1 MQIYVALLYSI
12 ILGEGR
18 RVVMA
23 DLKAMA
29 EELGLKNVRT
39 LVATGN
45 LVFEARATDIARLEQ
60 RLEAAFEKTFGR
72 HVDIIVR
79 TAEDWLKLVEGNP
92 FPADSAKAGDQVA
105 VRVMRKPAPEE
116 GVAALQAY
124 AAGDEKVL
132 PSGGDIWVV
141 FSRERPTSR
150 LLAAMNH
157 KRLGIGTS
165 RNWNTVRKLAEMIGG
180 AFPSPLVGEGGRE
193 AAG

>member
-1 MQIYVALLYSI
+1 MPTYVALLYSI

-45 LVFEARATDIARLEQ
+45 LVFEARASKISNLEQ
-60 RLEAAFEKTFGR
+60 RLETAFEKTFGR

-79 TAEDWLKLVEGNP
+79 TAEDWLKLAAANP
-92 FPADSAKAGDQVA
+92 FPAESADAGDQVA
-105 VRVMRKPAPEE
+105 VRVMRNP
-116 GVAALQAY
+116 VAEDAASTLQAY
-124 AAGDEKVL
+124 AAQDEKVFL
-132 PSGGDIWVV
+132 VGGDIWLV
-141 FSRERPTSR
+141 FSRERPSSR
-150 LLAAMNH
+150 LLAASNH

-165 RNWNTVRKLAEMIGG
+165 RNWNTVRRLAEM
-180 AFPSPLVGEGGRE
+180 VGSRQ
-193 AAG
+193 

>member
-1 MQIYVALLYSI
+1 MQTYVALLYSI

-29 EELGLKNVRT
+29 EELGLNNPRT

-45 LVFEARATDIARLEQ
+45 LVFEAPVTDIADLEQ
-60 RLEAAFEKTFGR
+60 WLEAAFEKTFGR

-79 TAEDWLKLVEGNP
+79 GAEDWLKLAAGNP

-116 GVAALQAY
+116 AVTALQAY
-124 AAGDEKVL
+124 AAEDEKVTSL
-132 PSGGDIWVV
+132 GGDIWVV
-141 FSRERPTSR
+141 FSRERPSSR

-157 KRLGIGTS
+157 KRMGIGTS
-165 RNWNTVRKLAEMIGG
+165 RNWNTVRKLAEMIG
-180 AFPSPLVGEGGRE
+180 
-193 AAG
+193 

>member
-1 MQIYVALLYSI
+1 MRTYVALLYSI
-12 ILGEGR
+12 GIGDGR
-18 RVVMA
+18 RLVMT
-23 DLKAMA
+23 DLRAMA
-29 EELGLKNVRT
+29 ESLGLKNPRT

-60 RLEAAFEKTFGR
+60 RLETAFEKTFGR

-79 TAEDWLKLVEGNP
+79 TAEDWLKLAAGNP
-92 FPADSAKAGDQVA
+92 FPSDSAEAGDQVA
-105 VRVMRKPAPEE
+105 VRVMRKPAPAD

-157 KRLGIGTS
+157 KRLGIGTA
-165 RNWNTVRKLAEMIGG
+165 RNWNTVRKLAEMV
-180 AFPSPLVGEGGRE
+180 AVGSRQ
-193 AAG
+193 

>member
-1 MQIYVALLYSI
+1 MQTYVALLYSI

-29 EELGLKNVRT
+29 EELGLNNPRT

-45 LVFEARATDIARLEQ
+45 LVFEAPVTDIADLEQ
-60 RLEAAFEKTFGR
+60 WLEAAFEKTFGR

-79 TAEDWLKLVEGNP
+79 GAEDWLKLAAGNP

-105 VRVMRKPAPEE
+105 VRVMRKPAPAEA
-116 GVAALQAY
+116 VTALQAY
-124 AAGDEKVL
+124 AAEDEKVTSL
-132 PSGGDIWVV
+132 GGDIWVV
-141 FSRERPTSR
+141 FSRERPSSR

-157 KRLGIGTS
+157 KRMGIGTS
-165 RNWNTVRKLAEMIGG
+165 RNWKTVRRLAEMLG
-180 AFPSPLVGEGGRE
+180 
-193 AAG
+193 

>member
-1 MQIYVALLYSI
+1 MQTYIALLYSI

-29 EELGLKNVRT
+29 EGLGLKNVRT

-45 LVFEARATDIARLEQ
+45 LVFEARATKTADLEL

-79 TAEDWLKLVEGNP
+79 GADDWLRLVSGNP
-92 FPADSAKAGDQVA
+92 FPVESAEAGDQVA
-105 VRVMRKPAPEE
+105 VRVMRKPASADA
-116 GVAALQAY
+116 VAALHAY
-124 AAGDEKVL
+124 AAEDEKVL
-132 PSGGDIWVV
+132 SVEGDIWVV
-141 FSRERPTSR
+141 FSRERPSSR
-150 LLAAMNH
+150 LLAATNH

-165 RNWNTVRKLAEMIGG
+165 RNWNTVRRLAEM
-180 AFPSPLVGEGGRE
+180 VGSRQ
-193 AAG
+193 

>member
-1 MQIYVALLYSI
+1 MQTYVALLYSI

-29 EELGLKNVRT
+29 EGLGLKNPRT

-79 TAEDWLKLVEGNP
+79 TAEDWLKLAEGNP
-92 FPADSAKAGDQVA
+92 FPDDSGKAGDQVA
-105 VRVMRKPAPEE
+105 VRVMRKPAPAD
-116 GVAALQAY
+116 GVAALQAH
-124 AAGDEKVL
+124 AAEDEKVL

-165 RNWNTVRKLAEMIGG
+165 RNWNTVRKLAEMV
-180 AFPSPLVGEGGRE
+180 SVGSRQ
-193 AAG
+193 

>member
-1 MQIYVALLYSI
+1 MQTYVALLYSI

-29 EELGLKNVRT
+29 ESLGLKNVRT

-45 LVFEARATDIARLEQ
+45 LVFEARATKIADLEL

-79 TAEDWLKLVEGNP
+79 GADDWLRVASGNP
-92 FPADSAKAGDQVA
+92 FPVESAEAGDQVA
-105 VRVMRKPAPEE
+105 VRVMRKPASADA
-116 GVAALQAY
+116 VAALHAC
-124 AAGDEKVL
+124 AAEDEKVL
-132 PSGGDIWVV
+132 SVEGDIWVV
-141 FSRERPTSR
+141 FSRERPSSR
-150 LLAAMNH
+150 LLAATNH

-165 RNWNTVRKLAEMIGG
+165 RNWNTVRRLAEM
-180 AFPSPLVGEGGRE
+180 VGSRQ
-193 AAG
+193 